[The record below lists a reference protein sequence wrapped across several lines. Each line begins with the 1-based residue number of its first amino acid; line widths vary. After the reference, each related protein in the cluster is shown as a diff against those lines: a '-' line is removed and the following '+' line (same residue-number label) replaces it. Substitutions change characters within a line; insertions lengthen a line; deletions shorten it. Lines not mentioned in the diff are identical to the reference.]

1 MSAEAKSA
9 EAKAA
14 GKGPKSGPFPSGTMS
29 AWVVKLIILGLIDV
43 LGIWAVVK
51 AAAAPWWLAVGFLV
65 VVLVAVN
72 IVYFR
77 RGGLPFKY
85 LLPGLVFLIAFQLY
99 PAGYT
104 FGASFTNYGTGHLLP
119 QSQVVT
125 AILGQNTRPVEGA
138 PSYQVVPVQKGGQVS
153 MLITDPTKPNTAYL
167 GTNESKDP
175 ATDAE
180 FSGGKATGL
189 PGYTTLNLGSLN
201 SDPQAKAQWDA
212 LSVPQDEAKGIFIR
226 AVNGSPTRAAEVSS
240 AYIYNKDNDTFTSAD
255 DGTVFKA
262 NGAVGLYTSPDFE
275 DAKKQTA
282 ANDGKYLTPGWS
294 VFVGLDNYTRIFTDP
309 AVRANFIPILLW
321 SFAFAIGTVLM
332 QFVFGMVLALVMQEK
347 RMRGQKVYRILL
359 VLPYAL
365 PIFMTAL
372 VWKGMF
378 NTDFGIINQILGA
391 HIAWFNNGWLAK
403 ITLLVVNLW
412 IGYAYMFLVVTGA
425 LTAIPNDL
433 KEAAF
438 VDGASGMRAFRTV
451 VLPLLMVSV
460 SPLLIASF
468 SFNFNNF
475 TLVQLLTGGGPF
487 PGAQIEGGQT
497 DLLITYTYRL
507 AFGSADQLLGF
518 ASAISMLIFII
529 VAGISA
535 YGFRL
540 TRRLEEIKA

>member
-1 MSAEAKSA
+1 
-9 EAKAA
+9 
-14 GKGPKSGPFPSGTMS
+14 MS

-175 ATDAE
+175 ATDAGVLRRQGDWIAGLHHAE
-180 FSGGKATGL
+180 LGQPQLRSTGQGAVGRARSRRMR
-189 PGYTTLNLGSLN
+189 PRASSSARSTAALN
-201 SDPQAKAQWDA
+201 SARPKSARPT
-212 LSVPQDEAKGIFIR
+212 STTRTTTPSPVPTTAR
-226 AVNGSPTRAAEVSS
+226 CS
-240 AYIYNKDNDTFTSAD
+240 
-255 DGTVFKA
+255 KA

-294 VFVGLDNYTRIFTDP
+294 VFVGPTTTPASSPTRPSAPTSSRSCCGP
-309 AVRANFIPILLW
+309 SPSRSAPC
-321 SFAFAIGTVLM
+321 SCSSCS
-332 QFVFGMVLALVMQEK
+332 
-347 RMRGQKVYRILL
+347 
-359 VLPYAL
+359 
-365 PIFMTAL
+365 
-372 VWKGMF
+372 
-378 NTDFGIINQILGA
+378 
-391 HIAWFNNGWLAK
+391 AWCWR
-403 ITLLVVNLW
+403 W
-412 IGYAYMFLVVTGA
+412 
-425 LTAIPNDL
+425 
-433 KEAAF
+433 
-438 VDGASGMRAFRTV
+438 
-451 VLPLLMVSV
+451 
-460 SPLLIASF
+460 
-468 SFNFNNF
+468 
-475 TLVQLLTGGGPF
+475 
-487 PGAQIEGGQT
+487 
-497 DLLITYTYRL
+497 
-507 AFGSADQLLGF
+507 
-518 ASAISMLIFII
+518 
-529 VAGISA
+529 
-535 YGFRL
+535 
-540 TRRLEEIKA
+540 